1 MAKYVTPVLVL
12 VVAVLAVALFV
23 RGGEVLTALAI
34 STTNVS
40 ASTTNIT
47 NTAPTCQEATCYD
60 ADTTT
65 DNIDLVG
72 GDTRF
77 VYCRAVCNDN
87 NGWGNIINYTGTIG
101 TSGSDCTPATYL
113 SCYQNTTCENTSS
126 VNTTAQNIQCSYNFW
141 FHADNTS
148 QDGSWTGGIK
158 AGDVPGLESAQTT
171 DTIDVQ
177 ALLALGVNSVLSFGA
192 KSAAI
197 NDSQTTHSHTIYNY
211 GNIQMDFQVNGS
223 AMSCTVS
230 TIPAEYLKAS
240 LSAAT
245 AYSAAYP
252 LTATL
257 DGPDTGDKFDSF
269 NLAEG
274 TTTTG
279 SPVVASSSPSYWGIG
294 IPSGVSGNCQGSIWF
309 AAVAS

>member
-47 NTAPTCQEATCYD
+47 NTAPTCQVATCYD
-60 ADTTT
+60 ADGSG
-65 DNIDLVG
+65 DIDLVG

-113 SCYQNTTCENTSS
+113 SCYQNATCQNTSY
-126 VNTTAQNIQCSYNFW
+126 VNATAMNVQCSYNFW

-148 QDGSWTGGIK
+148 QTGDWTGGIK

-192 KSAAI
+192 KSAAV
-197 NDSQTTHSHTIYNY
+197 NDTDTTHSHTIYNY

-223 AMSCTVS
+223 AMTCGVG
-230 TIPAEYLKAS
+230 TIPAEYLKAG
-240 LSAAT
+240 LLAT
-245 AYSAAYP
+245 TDYPAAYA

-257 DGPDTGDKFDSF
+257 SGPNSTKFDDF